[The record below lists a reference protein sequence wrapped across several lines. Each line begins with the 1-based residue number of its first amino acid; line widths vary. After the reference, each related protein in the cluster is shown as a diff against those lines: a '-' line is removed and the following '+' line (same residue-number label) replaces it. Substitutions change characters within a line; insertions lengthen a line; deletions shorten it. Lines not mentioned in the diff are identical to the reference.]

1 MKTENMAFVFFGDT
15 AYPDAVGT
23 KRVVSLDQHYED
35 ELLEAMKEYDVLFV
49 DVWRGEFKRNGLEA
63 REDAIKRGIKTY
75 GTSDATAASIW
86 RTDGVIWR
94 WELDWD
100 YEG

>member
-1 MKTENMAFVFFGDT
+1 MTIENMAFVFFGET

-23 KRVVSLDQHYED
+23 KKVVSLDQPYED

-49 DVWRGEFKRNGLEA
+49 DVWRGKFERDGLEA
-63 REDAIKRGIKTY
+63 REDAIMRGIETY
-75 GTSDATAASIW
+75 GTIDATASSIW

-94 WELDWD
+94 WEL
-100 YEG
+100 E